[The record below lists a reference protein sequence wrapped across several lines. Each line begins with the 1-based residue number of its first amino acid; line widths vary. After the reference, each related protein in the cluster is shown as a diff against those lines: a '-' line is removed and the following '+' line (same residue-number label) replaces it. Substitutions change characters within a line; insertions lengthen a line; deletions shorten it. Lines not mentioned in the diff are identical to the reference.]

1 MKFLTSLGP
10 AQYSS
15 GHKLPTNSPNRI
27 INPGHGAQSGLS
39 SDYPSEK
46 FDSKLSLCGSEMFD
60 DRELLSSQPL
70 PNDYVRIF
78 RRVGILISQ
87 QHGRDHN
94 YWLTIFNFLKLY
106 LGV

>member
-1 MKFLTSLGP
+1 
-10 AQYSS
+10 
-15 GHKLPTNSPNRI
+15 
-27 INPGHGAQSGLS
+27 
-39 SDYPSEK
+39 
-46 FDSKLSLCGSEMFD
+46 MFD

-106 LGV
+106 LGVWECVAMTASSSHDALMTDT

>member
-1 MKFLTSLGP
+1 MEPSQVSAL
-10 AQYSS
+10 
-15 GHKLPTNSPNRI
+15 
-27 INPGHGAQSGLS
+27 GLS
-39 SDYPSEK
+39 VRK

-60 DRELLSSQPL
+60 DRKLLSSQPL

>member
-1 MKFLTSLGP
+1 
-10 AQYSS
+10 
-15 GHKLPTNSPNRI
+15 
-27 INPGHGAQSGLS
+27 
-39 SDYPSEK
+39 
-46 FDSKLSLCGSEMFD
+46 MFD

-94 YWLTIFNFLKLY
+94 YWLTIFNFLKLC